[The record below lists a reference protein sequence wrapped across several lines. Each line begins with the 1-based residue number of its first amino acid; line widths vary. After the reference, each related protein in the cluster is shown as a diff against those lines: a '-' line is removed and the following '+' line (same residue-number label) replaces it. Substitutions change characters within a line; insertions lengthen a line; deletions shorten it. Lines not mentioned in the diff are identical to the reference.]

1 MYNAKNACRALLLL
15 LATVSVGAAGP
26 DPLPLVPRVSPP
38 LPAQPPAVTPRAMP
52 APPPPMPRFTGGF
65 GAFLAAR
72 FAAQETDVNY
82 AAAAF
87 LKALAADPTN
97 PDLIQQAFA
106 VSVMAGR
113 PEAERLAGMLPD
125 NPVAA
130 LLLIDRDVRAG
141 AWEAAEQRIRAL
153 PDQGVTQVL
162 RPILLA
168 WVEQGAG
175 RTESALATLRPL
187 ADGQRFRS
195 IYALHAAMIA
205 DLAGRTADAA
215 RLYRLAQAD
224 FDGVNLRLAQIMASW
239 QARQGHLPDAQRTLG
254 TIASGTDPLTLALPG
269 LVSASMTRPVAR
281 PSEGIAEAYLELGAA
296 LRQQDATDF
305 AMLLLRLSIDLR
317 PDLTPA
323 RMLMAD
329 VLDNTQHFQAA
340 LAVLAPVTDQDPL
353 SPIVRLNRAVL
364 TNRLGHT
371 DEALRQLDRLAH
383 DYPDSPVPLIQAG
396 DIMRDKSRFPEA
408 VVAYD
413 RALARIHGPSR
424 AVWPLLYARGVA
436 LERSHQWP
444 RAEADFKR
452 ALELAPDQP
461 TLLNYL
467 GYSWADQGINLPEAR
482 QMIDKALKQ
491 RPDDGA
497 IIDSLGWVTLRQGN
511 APEALKLLEHA
522 VQLQPEDATINGHLG
537 DAYWA
542 VGRKLEATYQWH
554 RALTLKPDP
563 EDAAR
568 IEGRLHEAAAS
579 VANVPATGAPPGAP
593 TGAST
598 GAPTAAAATQ
608 EHTIQ

>member
-1 MYNAKNACRALLLL
+1 MHNAKSARRALLLL
-15 LATVSVGAAGP
+15 LATVSIGAAGP

-38 LPAQPPAVTPRAMP
+38 LPSPPPPVTPRAMP
-52 APPPPMPRFTGGF
+52 APVPSAPRAAGPRFTGGF
-65 GAFLAAR
+65 GAYLAAR
-72 FAAQETDVNY
+72 FAAQEADVGY
-82 AAAAF
+82 AATEY
-87 LKALAADPTN
+87 LKALSADPTN
-97 PDLIQQAFA
+97 PELIQQAFA

-113 PEAERLAGMLPD
+113 PEADRLAGMLPD

-130 LLLIDRDVRAG
+130 LLLIDKDVRAG
-141 AWEAAEQRIRAL
+141 SWDAAEQRIRAL

-175 RTESALATLRPL
+175 RTETALATLRPL
-187 ADGQRFRS
+187 TDGQRFRS

-205 DLAGRTADAA
+205 DVAGRTADAA
-215 RLYRLAQAD
+215 KLYHLAQAD

-239 QARQGHLPDAQRTLG
+239 QARQGHLADAQHTLG
-254 TIASGTDPLTLALPG
+254 TIASGTDPLTLVIPTLI
-269 LVSASMTRPVAR
+269 SASMTRPVTR

-317 PDLTPA
+317 PDLTPS

-329 VLDNTQHFQAA
+329 VLEGTQHFQAA
-340 LAVLAPVTDQDPL
+340 LAILAPVSDQDPL
-353 SPIVRLNRAVL
+353 GPLVRLNRAVL
-364 TNRLGHT
+364 TSRLGHT

-396 DIMRDKSRFPEA
+396 DIMREKNRFPDA

-413 RALARIHGPSR
+413 RALARMHGPSR

-444 RAEADFKR
+444 KAEADFKR

-482 QMIDKALKQ
+482 QMIEKALKQ

-511 APEALKLLEHA
+511 AQEALKLLQRA
-522 VQLQPEDATINGHLG
+522 VELQPEDPTINGHLG

-542 VGRKLEATYQWH
+542 VGRKLEATYQWR
-554 RALTLKPDP
+554 RALTFKPDA

-568 IEGRLHEAAAS
+568 IEGRLHDTAS
-579 VANVPATGAPPGAP
+579 LVNAPAP
-593 TGAST
+593 
-598 GAPTAAAATQ
+598 GAPTAAATTQ